1 MTIVPGAAKGRYLLV
16 VVNWRYCR
24 NHWYDFRLEQR
35 ACSKEKPMSFIG
47 RLLRGLPTWQP
58 ANKNLSTL
66 TDAFHSK
73 INKQTNLGVS
83 ALADY
88 GNSFDSSLSGCL
100 GLYLSSLID
109 ISPEYA
115 HAQPPPFLMTL
126 PTIF

>member
-1 MTIVPGAAKGRYLLV
+1 MENRDDNRPWGRQRYLLV

-88 GNSFDSSLSGCL
+88 GNSFDSSLFWVL
-100 GLYLSSLID
+100 GPVFVKPNRYFAGICPCAAST
-109 ISPEYA
+109 
-115 HAQPPPFLMTL
+115 FL
-126 PTIF
+126 